1 MNRRMVYLIS
11 LLLLLSTF
19 FVAPSAPF
27 DSEGLSKGQTVYV
40 SVYSNILTA
49 PRGIPFSLEATLI
62 IRNTDMTNALKVT
75 TADFY
80 DTEGKVIKQFIQS
93 PMMLNPLETKYI
105 YLPEKEAKGGLGAN
119 FIIRWSAEHAVNAP
133 IIECL
138 MIGARSSQGI
148 SFISP
153 GKVLQ
158 EHTR

>member
-1 MNRRMVYLIS
+1 MVL
-11 LLLLLSTF
+11 LLLLLSALF
-19 FVAPSAPF
+19 LASSPRL
-27 DSEGLSKGQTVYV
+27 DSEGLSNGQTVYV

-62 IRNTDMTNALKVT
+62 IRNTDMTNAVKVT

-80 DTEGKVIKQFIQS
+80 DTKGKVIKQFLDS
-93 PMMLNPLETKYI
+93 PMMLQPLETKYI
-105 YLPEKEAKGGLGAN
+105 YLPEKRIEGGLGAN
-119 FIIRWSAEHAVNAP
+119 FIIRWSAERVINAP

-153 GKVLQ
+153 GKVIEEL
-158 EHTR
+158 TP